1 TYVKCLEHGLTIF
14 DMPPAKVETDLA
26 QWQPILQ
33 WLAPMIE
40 VTHTSVEAKPARKAT
55 RPVLAPGSS
64 PSGNLRPAAPTA
76 EAELTAARTAPGAL
90 DALPPAAP
98 RTDEPA
104 APAVA
109 APARETVTV
118 RAAEAE
124 APRIHRL
131 VPVSPEEEL
140 DSHFGGLTTRIG
152 RWLESLSLKRAR

>member
-1 TYVKCLEHGLTIF
+1 MFTTVG
-14 DMPPAKVETDLA
+14 V
-26 QWQPILQ
+26 
-33 WLAPMIE
+33 
-40 VTHTSVEAKPARKAT
+40 AR
-55 RPVLAPGSS
+55 PSS
-64 PSGNLRPAAPTA
+64 SRAGV
-76 EAELTAARTAPGAL
+76 L

-104 APAVA
+104 VPAVA

-118 RAAEAE
+118 RVAEAE